1 MRTPLAV
8 MCLTMTLGLTG
19 CQGGRFV
26 WVPNEHTVV
35 VDDATHA
42 AFPSET
48 ADANRGRVVVNDS
61 SCPAASGAPGP
72 ESCKRKTVFVRGPQQ
87 KIVIERECPHEEKKA
102 AAKAPAA
109 ERERVAVPGAAQ
121 DVILVPR
128 TVYVPYAAQVPTRP
142 ARLVAPVTPVEEREE
157 ERAAAPDRSAEK
169 LPPSRQA
176 DTTREA
182 AAPTCC
188 PTECQPTT
196 IIEIRQMNDRIDR
209 LHRILER
216 LCAPGQRQ

>member
-8 MCLTMTLGLTG
+8 MCLTMTLGLSG

-26 WVPNEHTVV
+26 WVPNEQISV
-35 VDDATHA
+35 VDDSTHIA
-42 AFPSET
+42 GPSET
-48 ADANRGRVVVNDS
+48 ADTGRSRVVVNDS
-61 SCPAASGAPGP
+61 SCPAAASAPGP

-157 ERAAAPDRSAEK
+157 ERADRSAEK

-182 AAPTCC
+182 AAPTCT
-188 PTECQPTT
+188 TECQPTT